1 MTGSIRTLIFITVIM
16 NDLNKYE
23 EQKTMRLIIEIPEE
37 VTKKQIRSIKELMDD
52 LTVNDIIGVLNG
64 NKIQW
69 TLSKNDGELLIHV
82 KSELNK

>member
-1 MTGSIRTLIFITVIM
+1 
-16 NDLNKYE
+16 
-23 EQKTMRLIIEIPEE
+23 MRLIIEIPEE
-37 VTKKQIRSIKELMDD
+37 VTKKQIRSIKDLMDD

-82 KSELNK
+82 KSDLRGNSDYSFPTIK